1 MARPE
6 SLTDLLQESIATFM
20 HRSLRSM
27 ILYMKDNELS
37 MSQIGAL
44 FQINGGHSNVSDLGQ
59 GLGITIAAASQVI
72 ERLVQQG
79 LIVRLEDPED
89 RRAKQ
94 LELTEKG
101 RRMLKA
107 SVQARHGWLEH
118 LAESLS
124 PAEREQVA
132 SALKLLRE
140 RTEQLEH
147 EQELVR

>member
-6 SLTDLLQESIATFM
+6 PLVEILQESISSIM
-20 HRSLRSM
+20 RRSMRSM

-44 FQINGGHSNVSDLGQ
+44 FQINHGHSNVSDLGQ
-59 GLGITIAAASQVI
+59 GLGITIAAASQLI

-101 RRMLKA
+101 RRILKA

-118 LAESLS
+118 LAASLS

-132 SALKLLRE
+132 SALRLLRE
-140 RTEQLEH
+140 RTEQLE
-147 EQELVR
+147 EEREPVR